1 MSIGVNVFD
10 GATGAF
16 TEGYDCSLLV
26 SDAND
31 VWANFNDL
39 TIDDGFIGESPP
51 KTLNSG

>member
-1 MSIGVNVFD
+1 MSIGVSVFD

-16 TEGYDCSLLV
+16 TEGYDRSLLV

-39 TIDDGFIGESPP
+39 TIDDGFYRGITP
-51 KTLNSG
+51 KNP